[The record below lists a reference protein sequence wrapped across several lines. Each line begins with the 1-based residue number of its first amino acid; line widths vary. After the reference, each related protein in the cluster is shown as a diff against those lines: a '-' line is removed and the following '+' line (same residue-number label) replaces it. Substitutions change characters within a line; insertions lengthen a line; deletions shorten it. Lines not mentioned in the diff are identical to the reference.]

1 MVSLT
6 IPVSDELKG
15 GIMEFSWVNWSETAR
30 EELIDEQQ
38 RHEAIEKMLRQLE
51 SKEERDF
58 EAWAVKKGRE
68 INEESWKR
76 VLSTLSPQEKKTL
89 LG

>member
-6 IPVSDELKG
+6 IPVSNELKR
-15 GIMEFSWVNWSETAR
+15 ELKHFSWVNWSETAR

-68 INEESWKR
+68 VNERSWKQL
-76 VLSTLSPQEKKTL
+76 LSTLSPQEQKTL

>member
-1 MVSLT
+1 MVSVTFT
-6 IPVSDELKG
+6 IDDELK
-15 GIMEFSWVNWSETAR
+15 EKLKRFSWVNWSETAR